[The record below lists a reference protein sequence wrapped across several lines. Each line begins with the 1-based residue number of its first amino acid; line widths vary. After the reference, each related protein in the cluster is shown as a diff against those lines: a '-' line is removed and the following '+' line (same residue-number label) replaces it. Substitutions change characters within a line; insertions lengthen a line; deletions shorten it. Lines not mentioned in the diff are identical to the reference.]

1 MILKIMHWSPGKYT
15 GSQLCR
21 SSKVNTFHDILKK
34 KITLTKI
41 INEFIKKYIKYWDF
55 TRLTVADTSLPKLK
69 FSLENSGSKYLSVTF
84 SQTDKLSAFI
94 FK

>member
-21 SSKVNTFHDILKK
+21 SSKVNISHDISKK
-34 KITLTKI
+34 KIPLTK

-84 SQTDKLSAFI
+84 S
-94 FK
+94 

>member
-1 MILKIMHWSPGKYT
+1 MIY
-15 GSQLCR
+15 Q
-21 SSKVNTFHDILKK
+21 KK
-34 KITLTKI
+34 KIPLTK

-84 SQTDKLSAFI
+84 S
-94 FK
+94 